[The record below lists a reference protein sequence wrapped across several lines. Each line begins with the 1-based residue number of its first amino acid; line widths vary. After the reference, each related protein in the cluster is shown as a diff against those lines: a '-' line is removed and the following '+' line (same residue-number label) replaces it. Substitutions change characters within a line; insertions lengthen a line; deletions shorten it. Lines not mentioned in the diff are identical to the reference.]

1 MMEATTMAS
10 KFYQIEAKMPYGILR
25 FGIIFMSVES
35 AEQHVQDLNK
45 PFVSIL
51 DGTEYPPMNITEYKI
66 IELRVM
72 E

>member
-1 MMEATTMAS
+1 M
-10 KFYQIEAKMPYGILR
+10 KVYYQIEAKMPYGILR
-25 FGIIFMSVES
+25 FDTIFVSAER

-45 PFVSIL
+45 PFVSVL

-66 IELRVM
+66 IELRTV

>member
-1 MMEATTMAS
+1 MEATAMAS
-10 KFYQIEAKMPYGILR
+10 KFYQIEARYLSGVLR
-25 FGIIFMSVES
+25 FDTVFSSAER

-45 PFVSIL
+45 PFVSVL
-51 DGTEYPPMNITEYKI
+51 DGTEYPPMNITNYKI